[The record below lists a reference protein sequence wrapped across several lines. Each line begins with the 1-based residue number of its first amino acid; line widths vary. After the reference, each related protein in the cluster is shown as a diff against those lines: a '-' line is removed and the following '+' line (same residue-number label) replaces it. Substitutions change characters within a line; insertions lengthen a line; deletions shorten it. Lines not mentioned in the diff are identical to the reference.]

1 MPTITIDGRVCQFEQ
16 GKLILQVALDNGLEI
31 PHYCYHPGLSIVAS
45 CRICL
50 VEVWAPNPRA
60 DNRLE
65 PIPKLLPA
73 CQTQAGDGQV
83 VHSDSPKA
91 IANQRAVME
100 YLLIN
105 HPSSPRRIWDPT
117 CCCTWTAA
125 SCVRGACG
133 SAGRSPGPPRS

>member
-1 MPTITIDGRVCQFEQ
+1 MPTITIDGQVCDFEQ
-16 GKLILQVALDNGLEI
+16 GSMILQVALDAGLEI

-60 DNRLE
+60 DNKLE

-83 VHSDSPKA
+83 
-91 IANQRAVME
+91 
-100 YLLIN
+100 
-105 HPSSPRRIWDPT
+105 W
-117 CCCTWTAA
+117 
-125 SCVRGACG
+125 
-133 SAGRSPGPPRS
+133 RSPFGEGKVWVKEFWSTTLVRSSAFTTFPSLTRSN

>member
-1 MPTITIDGRVCQFEQ
+1 MPTITIDGQVCEFEQ
-16 GKLILQVALDNGLEI
+16 GSMILQVALDAGLEI

-60 DNRLE
+60 DNKLE

-73 CQTQAGDGQV
+73 CQTPAGDGQV
-83 VHSDSPKA
+83 VYTDSPKA

-105 HPSSPRRIWDPT
+105 HPVDCPVCDQ
-117 CCCTWTAA
+117 
-125 SCVRGACG
+125 
-133 SAGRSPGPPRS
+133 AGECY